1 MSTRNSR
8 IRFEPDDL
16 PTIIE
21 YDPDKDDSRRRIY
34 LLRSTRA
41 GKLLLT
47 RPEFV
52 PRDDLDRDNK

>member
-1 MSTRNSR
+1 MSTKNSKL
-8 IRFEPDDL
+8 RFEPDDL
-16 PTIIE
+16 PKIIE
-21 YDPDKDDSRRRIY
+21 FAPPHPAGRRIY